1 MKQADRESLWDVL
14 AGSAALLAFVGHI
27 AMERHYHGIDGLTL
41 EDLELLS
48 FFIAA
53 WLGAGVIRWS
63 GKVVLRRVTHIWMW
77 LSLTMGLYARYW
89 ELSVNVLGKALTV
102 GFICFVLLFGCWASF
117 RASAGLWCRLRR
129 LVAFVPGLI
138 VLTPLLMGHWMDEP
152 VVWLGRDSAKQSAPK
167 ATVVL
172 LLDELNANASGGLQK
187 ILLDRGLQ
195 VNVKPVLPVHA
206 STVEVVPALFTG
218 LNFKGARACGLTRV
232 CSNNSALD
240 FAQMSVERND
250 VDVVGFHHQYCA
262 MQGLRSCLFA
272 TSDLS
277 IWQRYR
283 WDCAALHRLGLQIER
298 DEKACNLLVNEPWHR
313 MREKVMDDLLNAP
326 ALQKGG
332 VLFAHVPLP
341 HPPAAGR
348 GSLAVHYARNVQ
360 QAEQLL
366 GKILDRLDVN
376 KLEPRILIFSDHPLR
391 PTMWCANRAA
401 LFDSPCKVTPELQD
415 DHVPLIAAARS
426 GLPAIEHV
434 QSNQQVFDVLRDW
447 LQH

>member
-1 MKQADRESLWDVL
+1 MYLYNAI
-14 AGSAALLAFVGHI
+14 AGVFQPPALNAALWGLASSFALCVLLVLTKPW
-27 AMERHYHGIDGLTL
+27 HG
-41 EDLELLS
+41 
-48 FFIAA
+48 A
-53 WLGAGVIRWS
+53 
-63 GKVVLRRVTHIWMW
+63 
-77 LSLTMGLYARYW
+77 LTMDFTDGIQKFHTAPTPRIGGIPI
-89 ELSVNVLGKALTV
+89 VLGL
-102 GFICFVLLFGCWASF
+102 
-117 RASAGLWCRLRR
+117 
-129 LVAFVPGLI
+129 LVACGKATPDIQGMLK
-138 VLTPLLMGHWMDEP
+138 PLLIAGM
-152 VVWLGRDSAKQSAPK
+152 
-167 ATVVL
+167 
-172 LLDELNANASGGLQK
+172 
-187 ILLDRGLQ
+187 
-195 VNVKPVLPVHA
+195 
-206 STVEVVPALFTG
+206 PAFIFGVAEDIT
-218 LNFKGARACGLTRV
+218 KRV
-232 CSNNSALD
+232 G
-240 FAQMSVERND
+240 V
-250 VDVVGFHHQYCA
+250 
-262 MQGLRSCLFA
+262 MQRL
-272 TSDLS
+272 
-277 IWQRYR
+277 
-283 WDCAALHRLGLQIER
+283 LGLQIER